1 MKKDDSTKAEK
12 TTRATDEKV
21 INGTMSDDAVVE
33 YIYSQ
38 PDPKPYDWAN
48 LRRGLG

>member
-12 TTRATDEKV
+12 TTRATDERV
-21 INGTMSDDAVVE
+21 LNGKMSDDAVVE
-33 YIYSQ
+33 YIYNQ
-38 PDPKPYDWAN
+38 PDPKPYDWLN